1 MSKSPVA
8 SPEQLRLLREHDDRM
23 QGNAAEPGP
32 SQYSAPGQSQDQ
44 PINIEQKDPQSQQQ
58 RRTTQQKVALAQ
70 AAARMAQDAASMAGQ
85 AAEMARQAADM
96 AARATDQPWDG
107 LPPPPPVQQ
116 VFDTFPK
123 RGPSNFTPIP
133 PQPPRQIDQP
143 MENYQS
149 QFPAAEAPKRKRKSR
164 ASAQEAGGGR
174 SRPMAAIAP
183 NPVYRPED
191 RAPLGNNDYQ
201 LQSMHLEQQN
211 KKRLLT
217 ESHAR
222 QKQSGDGSGTSGAP
236 AVNFNF
242 APVPGAVP
250 VPNQRPHGL
259 SDYQYQL
266 VLLEQQNKRLREEKD
281 RLQQQMGEG
290 KGSGGA

>member
-44 PINIEQKDPQSQQQ
+44 RVNIEQEDPQSQQQ
-58 RRTTQQKVALAQ
+58 RRTTQQKVVLAQ

-96 AARATDQPWDG
+96 AARAADQPWDG
-107 LPPPPPVQQ
+107 LLPPPVQQ
-116 VFDTFPK
+116 VFHTFLKP
-123 RGPSNFTPIP
+123 GPSNFTPIP

-164 ASAQEAGGGR
+164 ASAQEASG
-174 SRPMAAIAP
+174 SSNRPMAAIAP
-183 NPVYRPED
+183 SPVYRPENS
-191 RAPLGNNDYQ
+191 APLGNDDYQ
-201 LQSMHLEQQN
+201 LRLEQQN
-211 KKRLLT
+211 NKRLLT
-217 ESHAR
+217 KSQTR
-222 QKQSGDGSGTSGAP
+222 QKQSGEGSGTSGAP

-242 APVPGAVP
+242 TPVPGAVL
-250 VPNQRPHGL
+250 VPNQRPYGL

-266 VLLEQQNKRLREEKD
+266 VLLEQQNKRLQEEKD
-281 RLQQQMGEG
+281 RLQQQMGED

>member
-1 MSKSPVA
+1 
-8 SPEQLRLLREHDDRM
+8 M

-32 SQYSAPGQSQDQ
+32 SQYSAPGQSQEQ
-44 PINIEQKDPQSQQQ
+44 PVNIEQEDPQSQQQ

-96 AARATDQPWDG
+96 AARAADQPWDD
-107 LPPPPPVQQ
+107 LLPPPVQQ
-116 VFDTFPK
+116 IFNMFP
-123 RGPSNFTPIP
+123 RPGPSNFTPIP

-149 QFPAAEAPKRKRKSR
+149 QFPAIEAPKRKRKSR
-164 ASAQEAGGGR
+164 ASAQEASG
-174 SRPMAAIAP
+174 SSNRPMAAIDL
-183 NPVYRPED
+183 NPVYRPEN
-191 RAPLGNNDYQ
+191 RAPLGNDDYQ
-201 LQSMHLEQQN
+201 VQLMHLEQQN

-217 ESHAR
+217 KSQTR
-222 QKQSGDGSGTSGAP
+222 QKQSGEGSGAPGAP
-236 AVNFNF
+236 AVNFDF

-250 VPNQRPHGL
+250 VPSQRPHGL

-266 VLLEQQNKRLREEKD
+266 VLLEQQNKRLQEEKD
-281 RLQQQMGEG
+281 RLQQQQSGEDE
-290 KGSGGA
+290 GSGGA